1 MEKHYKSYVIV
12 SSDRAAHGTY
22 KDEAGPAAEKWL
34 KKNGY
39 QNSGVKVIPD
49 DEERIRM
56 EVLITLNETDLLV
69 VSGGTGLGPRDV
81 TPQIVKSIAEYE
93 IPGFGELLRQE
104 SLKYSLNS
112 YLSRCGGYVKNNKLI
127 LALPGNPK
135 AVTEQLNILKD
146 LLPNALCA
154 LRGECK
160 HRNRKVADSRER
172 KRL

>member
-1 MEKHYKSYVIV
+1 MEKQYKSHVIV
-12 SSDRAAHGTY
+12 SSDRASQGTY

-34 KKNGY
+34 KKHQFN
-39 QNSGVKVIPD
+39 NTGVTVIPD

-56 EVLITLNETDLLV
+56 EVLTTLQGVELLV
-69 VSGGTGLGPRDV
+69 VSGGTGVGPRDV
-81 TPQIVKSIAEYE
+81 TPQVVKSVADYE
-93 IPGFGELLRQE
+93 IPGFGELLRQG

-112 YLSRCGGYVKNNKLI
+112 YLSRCGAYVKKNKLI

-135 AVTEQLNILKD
+135 AVTEQLDILKD

-160 HRNRKVADSRER
+160 HRNRRSRP
-172 KRL
+172 

>member
-1 MEKHYKSYVIV
+1 MEKHYKSHVIV
-12 SSDRAAHGTY
+12 SSDRAAQGTY
-22 KDEAGPAAEKWL
+22 KDEAGPAAEQWL
-34 KKNGY
+34 KKHGY
-39 QNSGVKVIPD
+39 QNTGITIIPD

-56 EVLITLNETDLLV
+56 EVLMTLHEAELIV

-81 TPQIVKSIAEYE
+81 TPQVIKSISDYE
-93 IPGFGELLRQE
+93 IPGFGELLRKE

-135 AVTEQLNILKD
+135 AVTEQLDILKE

-154 LRGECK
+154 LRGECS
-160 HRNRKVADSRER
+160 HRNRTRSKG
-172 KRL
+172 KG